1 MTASQQEALFGS
13 PDGSE
18 KEVRSSLDRLEMV
31 YEALGFIPHTK
42 AELNDAMLALD
53 NLEVTGGYAR
63 MLNEVLQHQH
73 KAETKDATAALRSIV
88 GRVKGYASTSKGDI
102 GSLIAIR
109 EELQP
114 YLGNQNFLEL
124 DDVSN
129 LSGWSD
135 QPLTKRGLGL
145 ISRHLAVSD
154 AIARHEMPLLDDAA
168 KDPAIAELMASARIY
183 EAADAADA
191 GVEEANRRR
200 EFWIGRLQEATQHT
214 VVRPMAFQALRSL
227 GVEQER

>member
-1 MTASQQEALFGS
+1 
-13 PDGSE
+13 
-18 KEVRSSLDRLEMV
+18 MV

-102 GSLIAIR
+102 GSLVAVR

-145 ISRHLAVSD
+145 ISRHLVVSD
-154 AIARHEMPLLDDAA
+154 AIARHEMPLLDEVA
-168 KDPAIAELMASARIY
+168 KDPAIAELMASARVY